1 MNERKKN
8 KHVQKLIVKVTI
20 EQIYLLFFFREA
32 FSSYAA
38 SIGFRHWGPG
48 DQGTTKALLLLHQP

>member
-20 EQIYLLFFFREA
+20 EQIYFFFFREA

-38 SIGFRHWGPG
+38 SIGFRH
-48 DQGTTKALLLLHQP
+48 